1 MFLLF
6 EGLEREEWSQK
17 LGESREAY
25 KALRDHFLKFVE
37 HPDDVEST
45 VDPLADDEEVSCCL
59 TCAVLLKLGLFI

>member
-45 VDPLADDEEVSCCL
+45 VDPLADDEEVRCLL